1 LTSNTILLSSER
13 LQRRR
18 TIDRDGAA
26 AAQATRTTVSRPE
39 RCYRL
44 AVGSLAGLSLASRTF
59 QLLGLIGAMVTLA
72 FGCQGS
78 STTFLTRLD
87 EARRLAADLHVHFE
101 EAADASNRAVMA
113 DTDEASITFA
123 SDAEKTVL
131 LIEGDVAALAPQ
143 LRSFGYPDEI
153 RLLEEF
159 GTHFAEYR
167 NLDREILKL
176 AVENT
181 NLKAQRLSFG
191 PAREAADGLR
201 DALGAIPPTAAPK
214 DRCRVEGLVAKA
226 MLAVRETQVIQAPHI
241 AESDDA
247 AMTRMEK
254 EMADLGGVARDAI
267 KALTEVVPPSAQT
280 LIDAALLGLDR
291 FNDVSSQIVALS
303 RRNSNVRSLDLSL
316 RQKPPLTAACDGSLR
331 ALEGALAAE
340 GSKATR

>member
-1 LTSNTILLSSER
+1 
-13 LQRRR
+13 
-18 TIDRDGAA
+18 
-26 AAQATRTTVSRPE
+26 
-39 RCYRL
+39 
-44 AVGSLAGLSLASRTF
+44 VGSLAGLSLASRTF
-59 QLLGLIGAMVTLA
+59 QLLGLIGALVTLA
-72 FGCQGS
+72 LGCQGS
-78 STTFLTRLD
+78 STNFLTRLD

-113 DTDEASITFA
+113 DTDEASIAFA

-143 LRSFGYPDEI
+143 LRSIGFPDEI
-153 RLLEEF
+153 RFLEEF
-159 GTHFAEYR
+159 GAHFAEYR
-167 NLDREILKL
+167 NLDQEILKL

-201 DALGAIPPTAAPK
+201 DSLGAIPPTAAPK

-226 MLAVRETQVIQAPHI
+226 MLAVREMQVIQAPHI
-241 AESDDA
+241 AEADDA

-267 KALTEVVPPSAQT
+267 KALTEVVPPSAQP

-291 FNDVSSQIVALS
+291 FNDVSGQIVALS

-331 ALEGALAAE
+331 ALESALAAE